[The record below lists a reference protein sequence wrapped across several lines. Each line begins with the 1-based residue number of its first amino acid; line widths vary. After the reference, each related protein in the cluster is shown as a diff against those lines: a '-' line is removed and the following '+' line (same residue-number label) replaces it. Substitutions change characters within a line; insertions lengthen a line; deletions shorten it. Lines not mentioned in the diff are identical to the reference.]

1 VLLPVDGSPSSDRAV
16 RLLIGLHAKLAPLD
30 VRVLHVDPPDV
41 LQAHEPPIRDSGR
54 RDPGPTGEEA
64 LKSATALL
72 DDARIAYTSHVE
84 RGYVA
89 ATVVAHAKE
98 HACDGIIMGTRG
110 MGSSEALLGS
120 IARQVIYLAEVP
132 VTVVK

>member
-1 VLLPVDGSPSSDRAV
+1 
-16 RLLIGLHAKLAPLD
+16 
-30 VRVLHVDPPDV
+30 
-41 LQAHEPPIRDSGR
+41 
-54 RDPGPTGEEA
+54 
-64 LKSATALL
+64 
-72 DDARIAYTSHVE
+72 
-84 RGYVA
+84 VA

-98 HACDGIIMGTRG
+98 HGCDGIIMGTRG